1 MIPKESS
8 IKSILSAIKTAKYV
22 SCDTE
27 TNSLTDKTLVAFSF
41 ALYDGQNVT
50 SYFIPVAMKYI
61 PNISENIY
69 RQILQGLSKKEG
81 IVFHN
86 FSFDGVVLK
95 DYNFIKPH
103 DTLVISNLLDENI
116 RHGLKGLTKRYLHH
130 QMTELKEI
138 VGSGKKQIPV
148 SEADE
153 RLIPYASEDA
163 EYTLKLFLYLYPK
176 LLRNEKLNTNIY
188 EKIERPLLNVVKS
201 MHLAGITIDA
211 LSVLNI
217 ENLCARK
224 VKKALERLEYL
235 MPNVNYNSTKQ
246 LREFFINKEMMPII
260 KETKK
265 GSPAVDKE
273 VLTKYAE
280 TSAAAKLLLE
290 YRKYNKILSTVIPA
304 LTPKLVDVATYR
316 GKIYPSFNQ
325 SGTVSGRFS
334 SSKPNFQNIPKDK
347 DMDFRDCII
356 AEEGNVLIGY
366 DYSQIELR
374 ILAHVTQDFN
384 LMKAYKENLDIH
396 QLTADACGISRDK
409 AKTVNFGIVYGMR
422 NKTLG
427 KRIGVTPQEAQQYID
442 KYMETYNRIKPYWE
456 HAEQQLRLSG
466 YVETVCGRKRHRT
479 QEFSV
484 KDKFDQSRE
493 IGSAINSTIQGSG
506 GDILKMAMVDMY
518 PKLKLL
524 GATIIACIHDE
535 LIISC
540 PKSKEQQGEK
550 IVKESMLNAASILS
564 VPMLIDGGI
573 GQTWR
578 DIHE

>member
-50 SYFIPVAMKYI
+50 SYFVPVAMKYI

-280 TSAAAKLLLE
+280 TNGAAKLLIE
-290 YRKYNKILSTVIPA
+290 YRKYNKILTTFIPM
-304 LTPKLVDVATYR
+304 LTPTVVNIADYR
-316 GKIYPSFNQ
+316 GKIHPSFNQ
-325 SGTVSGRFS
+325 SGTTSGRFS
-334 SSKPNFQNIPKDK
+334 CSKPNVQQIPKD
-347 DMDFRDCII
+347 DEFNIRECFI
-356 AEEGNVLIGY
+356 AGEGNILIGF
-366 DYSQIELR
+366 DFSQIELR
-374 ILAHVTQDFN
+374 IAAHLSQDFN
-384 LMKAYKENLDIH
+384 LMKAYKNDEDIH
-396 QLTADACGISRDK
+396 AQTAKECTCSRK
-409 AKTVNFGIVYGMR
+409 HAKIIEYSMLYGAYY
-422 NKTLG
+422 
-427 KRIGVTPQEAQQYID
+427 KRLAKSLNVPEREAQI
-442 KYMETYNRIKPYWE
+442 YMENFWKTYSGLADYIERIRTEVKTY
-456 HAEQQLRLSG
+456 R
-466 YVETVCGRKRHRT
+466 YVTTIMGRKRRLT
-479 QEFSV
+479 KDYMV
-484 KDKFDQSRE
+484 KDDYDKGRE
-493 IGSAINSTIQGSG
+493 IRSLINATIQGSCA
-506 GDILKMAMVDMY
+506 DFVKKAMVDIQ
-518 PKLKLL
+518 PQLKAL
-524 GATIIACIHDE
+524 GGSLVMTVHDE
-535 LIISC
+535 LIAEV
-540 PKSKEQQGEK
+540 PKNMATKAQNIMSKCM
-550 IVKESMLNAASILS
+550 INATKILS
-564 VPMLIDGGI
+564 VPVKVEGGAAE
-573 GQTWR
+573 TWQQ
-578 DIHE
+578 IH

>member
-1 MIPKESS
+1 M
-8 IKSILSAIKTAKYV
+8 AI
-22 SCDTE
+22 DTE
-27 TNSLTDKTLVAFSF
+27 TISLEDRTLVGFSV
-41 ALYDGQNVT
+41 AGKQNAQ
-50 SYFIPVAMKYI
+50 YYPIAHNKI
-61 PNISENIY
+61 ENIDKLGAL
-69 RQILQGLSKKEG
+69 IMLQNFIDNNV

-86 FSFDGVVLK
+86 SSFDIPVLTK
-95 DYNFIKPH
+95 WGIDFSKAKIH
-103 DTLVISNLLDENI
+103 DTLVIANLYDENI
-116 RHGLKGLTKRYLHH
+116 RHGLKSLSKRYLHYT
-130 QMTELKEI
+130 MTELKEI
-138 VGSGKKQIPV
+138 IGTGKHRISV
-148 SEADE
+148 ADADE
-153 RLIPYASEDA
+153 RILKYAADDA
-163 EYTLKLFLYLYPK
+163 KQTLKLFNYLYPK
-176 LLRNEKLNTNIY
+176 LDEKLLKVY
-188 EKIERPLLNVVKS
+188 EDIERPLLMVVAD
-201 MHLAGITIDA
+201 MHIHGITIDA

-540 PKSKEQQGEK
+540 PKSKKQQGEK